1 MQRAI
6 SALAVAT
13 GARAIA
19 GSERPNAKVKMAA
32 AAPNRKLCGTRPLI
46 CDLTASAVRGN
57 RNMFIDHVLA
67 VGNAVVRRARERSLH
82 ARAGPSSSR
91 RECRSDRHRA
101 STCRLSRGPRAF
113 LQAMAGA
120 ESRSIPAPARSEE
133 HTSEL
138 QSLMRTSYA
147 VFCL

>member
-32 AAPNRKLCGTRPLI
+32 AAPNRKLCGPRPLI

-57 RNMFIDHVLA
+57 RNMFLDHVLA
-67 VGNAVVRRARERSLH
+67 VGNAVVRRARARSVH
-82 ARAGPSSSR
+82 ERAGHVVDRKSTRLTSS
-91 RECRSDRHRA
+91 H
-101 STCRLSRGPRAF
+101 
-113 LQAMAGA
+113 
-120 ESRSIPAPARSEE
+120 
-133 HTSEL
+133 
-138 QSLMRTSYA
+138 
-147 VFCL
+147 

>member
-1 MQRAI
+1 MRISDWSSDVCSSDLGLPWAALRMQRAI

-67 VGNAVVRRARERSLH
+67 VGNAVRS
-82 ARAGPSSSR
+82 A
-91 RECRSDRHRA
+91 
-101 STCRLSRGPRAF
+101 
-113 LQAMAGA
+113 
-120 ESRSIPAPARSEE
+120 E

-138 QSLMRTSYA
+138 QSLMRISYA
-147 VFCL
+147 VF